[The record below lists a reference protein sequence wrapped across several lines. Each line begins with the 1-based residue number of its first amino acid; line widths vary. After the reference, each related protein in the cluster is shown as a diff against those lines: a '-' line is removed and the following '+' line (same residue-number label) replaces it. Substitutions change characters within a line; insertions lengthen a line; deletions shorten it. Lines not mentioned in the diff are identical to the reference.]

1 MVKRLLALALPA
13 LIASGGLAEAQSVP
27 QPAMRAMALGP
38 ADAGAR
44 RGGEAGQEFVY
55 IAGGAAAGTVLA
67 PLVMAEGMVLMG
79 AVMGGMMGGMIG
91 ELGYSRGYLGM
102 PMPSAMD
109 APPR

>member
-1 MVKRLLALALPA
+1 MVKRLLALSLPA
-13 LIASGGLAEAQSVP
+13 LIASGGLGEAQSVH
-27 QPAMRAMALGP
+27 QPPMR
-38 ADAGAR
+38 ADAGAS
-44 RGGEAGQEFVY
+44 RGGEAGREFVY

-79 AVMGGMMGGMIG
+79 AVMGGMIG